1 MKDIKLWQFI
11 AKQLR
16 LKNPVIFL
24 CVLESKGSSPG
35 RQGFKMAVTTNE
47 MYGSVGGGIMEHKFV
62 ELAKKMLR
70 RHSGEGLVKQQV
82 HSKSASVN
90 QSGMICSG
98 EQTLA
103 LYPVNK
109 NDLSAIKKIVHA
121 LENNKPSAFGFSLD
135 GFSFL
140 GKSLQAKEIVFEK
153 KSGGNFIYRQKLDY
167 ENHLHI
173 IGGGHC
179 SLALSRLMRSL
190 DFKVCVYDERR
201 ELNTMKHNIYAHY
214 KQLVNYEKIGDSI
227 PEGTNQYVAIM
238 TIGYRKDG
246 IVLRQLMNKKFRYLG
261 LLGSNAK
268 VAEMMA
274 ELKKEGFKSSVIKAI
289 HAPAGIFIKSET
301 PEEIAVSIAA
311 EIVKAKNYKNES

>member
-1 MKDIKLWQFI
+1 M
-11 AKQLR
+11 AKQIR
-16 LKNPVIFL
+16 LKKPVIFL
-24 CVLESKGSSPG
+24 CVLTSKGSSPG
-35 RQGFKMAVTTNE
+35 RQGFKMAVATNE
-47 MYGSVGGGIMEHKFV
+47 MYGSVGGGIMEHKFA

-70 RHSGEGLVKQQV
+70 KQFEEGLVKQQV

-103 LYPVNK
+103 LYPLNEK
-109 NDLSAIKKIVHA
+109 DLTAIKKIVRA
-121 LENNKPSAFGFSLD
+121 LENNEPSAFEFSLD
-135 GFSFL
+135 GFSFQ
-140 GKSLQAKEIVFEK
+140 KKTLQTKEIVFER
-153 KSGGNFIYRQKLDY
+153 KSGRDFIYSEKLGY

-179 SLALSRLMRSL
+179 SLALSRLMRDL
-190 DFKVCVYDERR
+190 GFKTSVYDDRQG
-201 ELNTMKHNIYAHY
+201 LNTMEKNIYAHH
-214 KQLVNYEKIGDSI
+214 KQLVNYEKIIDSI
-227 PEGTNQYVAIM
+227 PEGRNQYVVIM

-246 IVLRQLMNKKFRYLG
+246 IVLRQLINKEFRYLG

-268 VAEMMA
+268 IGEMMA
-274 ELKKEGFKSSVIKAI
+274 ELKKEGFKQSKIKAV

-311 EIVKAKNYKNES
+311 EIIKAKNYKNEL